1 MIDKKNEIIEARNKA
16 SDRLMQDHL
25 AAAQGMRI
33 ATEKQIEEMF
43 RDIEEQTRL
52 LYKIAEDKIAEL
64 DND

>member
-1 MIDKKNEIIEARNKA
+1 MTDRKTEIIEARNAA
-16 SDRLMQDHL
+16 SDQLMQDHL

-43 RDIEEQTRL
+43 RDVEEHTRL
-52 LYKIAEDKIAEL
+52 LYKIAKDKIAEL